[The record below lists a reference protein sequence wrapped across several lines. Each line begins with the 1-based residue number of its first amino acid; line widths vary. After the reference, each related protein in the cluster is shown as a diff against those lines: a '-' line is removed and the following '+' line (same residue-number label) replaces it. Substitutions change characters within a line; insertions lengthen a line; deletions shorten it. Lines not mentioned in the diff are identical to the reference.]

1 MKATELLRD
10 KGELSHKLRTI
21 NDIVRHIGTREDK
34 TANYSI
40 LLGAGAS
47 VTSGISSAVDLID
60 TWLIEL
66 YERFNSSI
74 EQDANK
80 ARIYFEKEHASWY
93 NPANPYSSLF
103 EKKYD
108 LPSQRRRFV
117 ESQVDKKLPSIGY
130 AYLTSLVDD
139 AYFNSIFTTNFDDL
153 INEAFYQFSN
163 QRPILC
169 AHDSSIHSVSIT
181 SKRPKVI
188 KLHGDYLFDDIKSTL
203 RETESLEQNTKEKL
217 IEFCKEY
224 GLIVVGYSGRDRS
237 IMDVLDFISKQE
249 NYLKNGVYW
258 CLRPDDEVPHALRDL
273 LWKDK
278 IYPVIIDGFD
288 SLFAELHEKL
298 SNKPLGI
305 EVNIKHSKLQSTIN
319 NIIDDK
325 FNLSSNPIISS
336 QIGKLKSS
344 RESHDF
350 SSFFN
355 SIIKDGED
363 ALKISPTE
371 LKNILQIEAL
381 ISSKEYEIAYD
392 LCFDFYQKTSDSKN
406 KSHYIIKMINISE
419 LINNSTQKL
428 YWADRL
434 VELDSN
440 NIGYHLSKAE
450 ALPSELEK
458 SKYLSDLLLQ
468 YGHSYDIYNS
478 LIKANLKLF
487 QTSPKNQKLD
497 YTLLLTYSDKS
508 LNLDPSLS
516 NEAWNLKV
524 SIYLLTKEKID
535 LSVECIRDIDD
546 KLDKHLEKA
555 RAINPEHSNYFRL
568 KNRVVTIDY
577 NAESLRLFIS
587 ELYNTYK
594 KSSFSKKTTINN
606 IIDNCLQSSMN
617 NDSFNMQQVRDI
629 YDDFYNIHMSKND
642 YQESTNISLS
652 KLKLDISSKHHDS
665 EQAKKTLDSLINRPD
680 MFKSIDDA
688 VTISAILE
696 NHEIDSLEKI
706 ANENKER
713 LNDEYY
719 HECLSEIYTAR
730 KEYSLALKSLEDAL
744 KEGMSIDSYIT
755 HRSYILLCDKKYQ
768 DVISLNTS
776 HPGLL
781 KGKGFETFSI
791 NYFFAMKNINPEQV
805 DKTYIRNLTS
815 SSQSRDVRICAFC
828 ILNNNKD
835 AQRLIDEAIEYNY
848 FKLYS
853 YQKWPII
860 PDDFLTKNIYSK
872 EDKYLSLV

>member
-1 MKATELLRD
+1 MKASELLRD

-21 NDIVRHIGTREDK
+21 NDIVRHIGTREDR

-47 VTSGISSAVDLID
+47 VTSGISSAIELID

-66 YERFNSSI
+66 YERFNSHQETDI
-74 EQDANK
+74 KK
-80 ARIYFEKEHASWY
+80 ARQYFEKEHASWY

-139 AYFNSIFTTNFDDL
+139 LYFNSIFTTNFDDL

-258 CLRPDDEVPHALRDL
+258 CLRPDDEVPHALRNL

-278 IYPVIIDGFD
+278 IYPVMIEGFD

-298 SNKPLGI
+298 SSKPLGI
-305 EVNIKHSKLQSTIN
+305 EINIKHSKLQHTIN
-319 NIIDDK
+319 NIIEDEY
-325 FNLSSNPIISS
+325 NLSSNQTISA
-336 QIGKLKSS
+336 QINKLKSS

-363 ALKISPTE
+363 ALKISPAE

-381 ISSKEYEIAYD
+381 ISSKEYSVAYD
-392 LCFDFYQKTSDSKN
+392 LCFDFYQKTHDKKS
-406 KSHYIIKMINISE
+406 KSHYITKLINISE
-419 LINNSTQKL
+419 LMDQPAQKL
-428 YWADRL
+428 VWAERL
-434 VELDSN
+434 IELDSN
-440 NIGYHLSKAE
+440 NISYHLSKVD
-450 ALPSELEK
+450 ALPSEKEK
-458 SKYLSDLLLQ
+458 SKYLSDLLTQ
-468 YGHSYDIYNS
+468 YEYNYEIYNS
-478 LIKANLKLF
+478 LVKSKIELF
-487 QTSPKNQKLD
+487 KTEPSLHKFD
-497 YTLLLTYSDKS
+497 HSLLLNYTDKS
-508 LNLDPSLS
+508 LELDPSLS

-524 SIYLLTKEKID
+524 TVYLLAKEMVD
-535 LSVECIRDIDD
+535 LSIECIRDIDE

-555 RAINPEHSNYFRL
+555 KLTNPEHSNYFRL
-568 KNRVVTIDY
+568 KNRVISTYY
-577 NAESLRLFIS
+577 NPDSLRLFIS

-594 KSSFSKKTTINN
+594 KSSFSKRSSINN
-606 IIDNCLQSSMN
+606 IIDNCLQNSMG
-617 NDSFNMQQVRDI
+617 NDNFNMQHVVDI
-629 YDDFYNIHMSKND
+629 YDEFYNNHMTAND
-642 YQESTNISLS
+642 YKEHTNVALS
-652 KLKLDISSKHHDS
+652 KLRFELCNKNLEKETINNDFEEILTHVDIFKH
-665 EQAKKTLDSLINRPD
+665 
-680 MFKSIDDA
+680 IDDA
-688 VTISAILE
+688 ITISEILD
-696 NHEIDSLEKI
+696 NHMLDKI
-706 ANENKER
+706 EDIARNNKER
-713 LNDEYY
+713 LNDVYY
-719 HECLSEIYTAR
+719 YESLSEIHTAR
-730 KEYSLALKSLEDAL
+730 KEYSLAIDAL
-744 KEGMSIDSYIT
+744 EEAHKKGMPIDTYLTHHSYL
-755 HRSYILLCDKKYQ
+755 LLCSQKYR
-768 DVISLNTS
+768 DVILLNTS
-776 HPGLL
+776 HPDIV
-781 KGKGFETFSI
+781 KSKGFESFSI
-791 NYFFAMKNINPEQV
+791 NYFSAMKHL
-805 DKTYIRNLTS
+805 DKDLIDKVYLRNLTT
-815 SSQSRDVRICAFC
+815 SSQSRDIRICSFC
-828 ILNNNKD
+828 ILNNERD
-835 AQRLIDEAIEYNY
+835 AQRLICETIEQNY
-848 FKLYS
+848 LRIYS
-853 YQKWPII
+853 YLKWPII
-860 PDDFLTKNIYSK
+860 PNEFITKNIYYK
-872 EDKYLSLV
+872 EKKSLSLA